1 MVDWAGEVLRAEAGQ
16 QLDGHIWQEGH
27 QLDLEP
33 NLDELW
39 VVQVFLSQRR

>member
-1 MVDWAGEVLRAEAGQ
+1 MVDWAGEVLGAQAGQ
-16 QLDGHIWQEGH
+16 QLNRHIRQEGH

-33 NLDELW
+33 QLDELW